1 MKKLFNNYEKTIRKL
16 FKNYS
21 PSQSF
26 FEKVTEFVLKI
37 LIAFEKF
44 HFSQSFESA
53 VTKVATFFFI
63 VNVKFFI
70 VCACF
75 LGYRVR
81 TL

>member
-1 MKKLFNNYEKTIRKL
+1 MKKLFNNYEKTIQKL
-16 FKNYS
+16 SENYS

-44 HFSQSFESA
+44 HFSQSFENA
-53 VTKVATFFFI
+53 VTNVVTFFFI

-70 VCACF
+70 VTAKF
-75 LGYRVR
+75 SQIS
-81 TL
+81 